1 MPTVFYCLRVKCF
14 VIAIDKP
21 TKKCYYRKTKIRGE
35 RGMNYCYEKVKKN
48 ITFYRILWC
57 VLTVVFVALT
67 VLGLQKVINSN
78 SILWEAVYVFC
89 PVMAAFS
96 LAVAIKSFTIKY
108 KEFTVNGNEVFVYA
122 GLLRHYLF
130 IGETIAD
137 KYDSFV
143 SINDK
148 LLIATVEEKEITVKI
163 SPFNAVNVTVSDKI
177 KKEDL
182 FSE

>member
-1 MPTVFYCLRVKCF
+1 
-14 VIAIDKP
+14 
-21 TKKCYYRKTKIRGE
+21 
-35 RGMNYCYEKVKKN
+35 MNYDREKVKKN
-48 ITFYRILWC
+48 VTFYRVLWC

-78 SILWEAVYVFC
+78 SILWEAVYVLC

-96 LAVAIKSFTIKY
+96 LAVAIKSFTMKY
-108 KEFTVNGNEVFVYA
+108 KEFAVNGKEIFVYA

-130 IGETIAD
+130 VEETLVD
-137 KYDSFV
+137 RFDSFF

-148 LLIATVEEKEITVKI
+148 LLIATVGEKEITVKI
-163 SPFNAVNVTVSDKI
+163 SPFNAIKVKVSDKI
-177 KKEDL
+177 KKGEL

>member
-1 MPTVFYCLRVKCF
+1 
-14 VIAIDKP
+14 
-21 TKKCYYRKTKIRGE
+21 
-35 RGMNYCYEKVKKN
+35 MNYDREKVKKN
-48 ITFYRILWC
+48 VTFYRVLWC

-78 SILWEAVYVFC
+78 SILWEAVYVLC

-96 LAVAIKSFTIKY
+96 LAVAIKSFTMKY
-108 KEFTVNGNEVFVYA
+108 KEFTVNGKEIFVYA

-130 IGETIAD
+130 VDETLVD
-137 KYDSFV
+137 RFDSFF

-148 LLIATVEEKEITVKI
+148 LLIATVGEKEITVKI
-163 SPFNAVNVTVSDKI
+163 SPFNVIKVKVSDKI
-177 KKEDL
+177 KKGDL